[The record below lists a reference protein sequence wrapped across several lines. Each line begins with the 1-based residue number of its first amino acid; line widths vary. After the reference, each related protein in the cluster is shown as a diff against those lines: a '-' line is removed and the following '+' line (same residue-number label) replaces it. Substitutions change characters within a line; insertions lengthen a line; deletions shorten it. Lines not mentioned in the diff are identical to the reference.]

1 MSTCQ
6 LTNPGDDAAMC
17 LKELI
22 QEFVTALNEVKLVMK
37 LVKIGTLYRAF
48 HKLDNAV
55 LFVETLAETVVSVDV
70 R

>member
-1 MSTCQ
+1 MSQGTHARICDS
-6 LTNPGDDAAMC
+6 L
-17 LKELI
+17 E
-22 QEFVTALNEVKLVMK
+22 LNEVK

>member
-22 QEFVTALNEVKLVMK
+22 QEFVTALNEVKLV
-37 LVKIGTLYRAF
+37 KIGMLYRAF

-55 LFVETLAETVVSVDV
+55 LFVETLAEIVVSVDV